1 MLLNQL
7 KEHTFRRKQAQERMR
22 RELQYIGASLRSIL
36 PESLPDEESEEE
48 ELSDSEEGRSRRRRR
63 EKKKRARMEAA
74 VPIALSRQRRTH
86 RQIDYNFRDYDEMI
100 EGAVD
105 DLQEAPTK
113 KARIGVFLACL
124 VKTDLQFIRSTRS

>member
-1 MLLNQL
+1 
-7 KEHTFRRKQAQERMR
+7 MR
-22 RELQYIGASLRSIL
+22 RELQYIGASLKSIL

-48 ELSDSEEGRSRRRRR
+48 ELSDSEEERSRRRRR

-74 VPIALSRQRRTH
+74 IPIALSRQRRTH

-113 KARIGVFLACL
+113 KTRIGAFLVFV
-124 VKTDLQFIRSTRS
+124 VKTDLQLLRPTRS